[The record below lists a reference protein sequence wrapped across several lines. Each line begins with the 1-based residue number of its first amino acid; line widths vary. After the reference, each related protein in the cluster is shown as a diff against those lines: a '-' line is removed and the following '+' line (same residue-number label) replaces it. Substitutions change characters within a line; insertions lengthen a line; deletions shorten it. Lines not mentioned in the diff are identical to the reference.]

1 MKMKKLK
8 KILLVDD
15 DHNLIDLL
23 SYYLSAEGFFVDSAY
38 TIRNALAFIDYDCPD
53 LIISDIMIKD
63 LSGYDFIKLLK
74 LDDNLVDLP
83 FIFLTAKGM
92 TSDRIKGY
100 NLGCFAYLTKP
111 FNPKELLAII
121 NNIFTNINLI
131 KNRNKFNVD
140 LSKKFRGSKF
150 LQSFTAREK
159 HVLKLLLMGYMN
171 KEIAVKLNT
180 SLRNVEKYV
189 SRLLY
194 KTNTRNRVELIRTVI
209 YLV

>member
-1 MKMKKLK
+1 MC
-8 KILLVDD
+8 IRD
-15 DHNLIDLL
+15 
-23 SYYLSAEGFFVDSAY
+23 SLSAEGFFVDSAY

-63 LSGYDFIKLLK
+63 LNGYDFIKLLK

-131 KNRNKFNVD
+131 KSSNRFNLDV
-140 LSKKFRGSKF
+140 SKKFLSSKF
-150 LQSFTAREK
+150 LQSFTTREK
-159 HVLKLLLMGYMN
+159 HVLKLLLRGYMN
-171 KEIAVKLNT
+171 KEIAIKLDT

-194 KTNTRNRVELIRTVI
+194 KTCLLYTSPSPRDGATSRMPSSA
-209 YLV
+209 

>member
-1 MKMKKLK
+1 MKKLK

-63 LSGYDFIKLLK
+63 LNGYDFIKLLK

-83 FIFLTAKGM
+83 FIFLTAKGL

-131 KNRNKFNVD
+131 KSSNRFNFNV
-140 LSKKFRGSKF
+140 SKKFRSSKF
-150 LQSFTAREK
+150 LRSFTVREK

-171 KEIAVKLNT
+171 KEIAVKLDT

-209 YLV
+209 HLV

>member
-1 MKMKKLK
+1 MKKLK

-15 DHNLIDLL
+15 DHNLTNLL
-23 SYYLSAEGFFVDSAY
+23 SYYLSSEGFFVDSTS
-38 TIRNALAFIDYDCPD
+38 TIRNAFAFIHYDCPD
-53 LIISDIMIKD
+53 LIISDIMIRD
-63 LSGYDFIKLLK
+63 LNGYDFIKLLK

-121 NNIFTNINLI
+121 RNIFSNINII
-131 KNRNKFNVD
+131 KNSNKFTKNSNKSFINHK
-140 LSKKFRGSKF
+140 LLR
-150 LQSFTAREK
+150 SFTVREK
-159 HVLKLLLMGYMN
+159 DVLKLLLRGYMN
-171 KEIAVKLNT
+171 KEISINLNT

-189 SRLLY
+189 SRLLF
-194 KTNTRNRVELIRTVI
+194 KTNSRNRIELIRLFIRVS
-209 YLV
+209 

>member
-1 MKMKKLK
+1 MKKLK

-53 LIISDIMIKD
+53 LIISDVMIKD
-63 LSGYDFIKLLK
+63 LNGYDFIKLLK
-74 LDDNLVDLP
+74 LDNNLVDLP

-131 KNRNKFNVD
+131 KNSNRFNLDV
-140 LSKKFRGSKF
+140 SKKFRSSKF

-159 HVLKLLLMGYMN
+159 HVLKLLLRGYMN
-171 KEIAVKLNT
+171 KEIAAKLDT

>member
-1 MKMKKLK
+1 MKKLK

-63 LSGYDFIKLLK
+63 LNGYDFIKLLK

-131 KNRNKFNVD
+131 KSSNRFNLDV
-140 LSKKFRGSKF
+140 SKKFRSSKF
-150 LQSFTAREK
+150 LQSFTTREK
-159 HVLKLLLMGYMN
+159 HVLKLLLRGYMN
-171 KEIAVKLNT
+171 KEIAIKLDT

>member
-1 MKMKKLK
+1 MKKLK

-38 TIRNALAFIDYDCPD
+38 NIRNALAFIDYDCPD

-63 LSGYDFIKLLK
+63 LNGYDFIKLLK
-74 LDDNLVDLP
+74 LDDDLVDLP

-131 KNRNKFNVD
+131 KSSNRFNLDV
-140 LSKKFRGSKF
+140 SKKFRSSKL

-159 HVLKLLLMGYMN
+159 HVLKLLLRGYMN
-171 KEIAVKLNT
+171 KEIAVKLDT